1 MTIPSISRDRGNL
14 YQLLI
19 CTNIRIVSSPLWER
33 TEDEVRDSAEEQF
46 VTSPL
51 SLSDSG
57 EGAKETRILVEIRP
71 PADSSLLKKLKY
83 EHEENQ

>member
-19 CTNIRIVSSPLWER
+19 NTNIRTSSPIWER
-33 TEDEVRDSAEEQF
+33 TEDEVRDSAEERF

-51 SLSDSG
+51 TLSDSG

-83 EHEENQ
+83 EHEENH

>member
-19 CTNIRIVSSPLWER
+19 NTNIRTSSPIWER

-83 EHEENQ
+83 EHEENH